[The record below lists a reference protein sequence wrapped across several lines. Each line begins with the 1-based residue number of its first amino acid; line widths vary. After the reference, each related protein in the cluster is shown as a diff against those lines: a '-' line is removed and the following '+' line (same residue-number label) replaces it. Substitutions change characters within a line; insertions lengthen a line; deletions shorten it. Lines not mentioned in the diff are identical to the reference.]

1 MYLVTSWPEVQTC
14 NPFLDGLLQI
24 KSQEPSCQFTS
35 TDPNFFLKKME
46 FRLMRLSITGFS
58 KINKNRT

>member
-35 TDPNFFLKKME
+35 TDPNFFLKKDGISSDE
-46 FRLMRLSITGFS
+46 IIHNLFF
-58 KINKNRT
+58 